1 MRVIKSVVTTD
12 AILTSSNIPEDEHPV
27 WVSGTS
33 YTALDKVIYEHK
45 IYERI
50 VTGSGDTTPDL
61 DQVNWL
67 DSGYTNRYRMFD
79 NIISS
84 VSSRTGG
91 IEFTLTPNQV
101 INGIAL
107 LNVNASTV
115 RVVMNDPVEG
125 VVYGRTKELRSSSN
139 VIDYYSYFFAPLIN
153 LGDLDTAIFLDLPN
167 KPTATITVY
176 VSSGVGL
183 VEVGEVVY
191 GVQSIVGRTNYGTAI
206 GITSYSRKDTDEFGK
221 VTVIKRKNSKYADYD
236 IDIDNTNLAFVQRLF
251 QDIDSVPCVFIG
263 NPEMEELI
271 VYGFY
276 KDFKATISFPT
287 VSKCTLR
294 VEGLV

>member
-12 AILTSSNIPEDEHPV
+12 AILTSSNIPEDEYPA

-33 YTALDKVIYEHK
+33 YTTLDKVIYEHK

-50 VTGSGDTTPDL
+50 VTGAGTTPPDL

-79 NIISS
+79 NTLSS
-84 VSSRTGG
+84 VSSQTGG
-91 IEFTLTPNQV
+91 IEFTLTPSQG

-107 LNVNASTV
+107 LNINASTV
-115 RVVMNDPVEG
+115 RVVMNDSIEG
-125 VVYGRTKELRSSSN
+125 VVYDRTKELRSSSN

-176 VSSGVGL
+176 VSSGAGL

-191 GVQSIVGRTNYGTAI
+191 GIQSVVGRTNYGTAI
-206 GITSYSRKDTDEFGK
+206 GIKPYSRKEVDEFGK
-221 VTVIKRKNSKYADYD
+221 VTVIKRKNSKYVDYD
-236 IDIDNTNLAFVQRLF
+236 IDIDNVNLAFVQRLF

-263 NPEMEELI
+263 NPEMQELI

-276 KDFKATISFPT
+276 SDFKATISFPT

-294 VEGLV
+294 VEGLI